1 MTELQEHLD
10 LLSSNKDVQQ
20 GIKSI
25 QQGIKSMLVKL
36 RQASE
41 KGTDWRSLDEVEKD
55 YIIDS
60 SKYIVIE
67 LVPAWATLEN
77 LDTGELVDLYNDY
90 EDANIK
96 DESEINWKDLD
107 VKVVLLD
114 MEEGTSETLQ
124 VFWIGEQGVIQYL

>member
-1 MTELQEHLD
+1 MTDLQEQIE
-10 LLSSNKDVQQ
+10 LLSSSKDVQQ
-20 GIKSI
+20 GIKN
-25 QQGIKSMLVKL
+25 MLIKL

-55 YIIDS
+55 YILDS

-67 LVPAWATLEN
+67 LVPDWATLEN

-90 EDANIK
+90 NNTNVE
-96 DESEINWKDLD
+96 DESEVNWRDLD

-114 MEEGTSETLQ
+114 NEAGTSETLQ

>member
-1 MTELQEHLD
+1 MTNLQAQIE

-20 GIKSI
+20 GIKNMI
-25 QQGIKSMLVKL
+25 VKL
-36 RQASE
+36 RRADE

-55 YIIDS
+55 YTIDS

-77 LDTGELVDLYNDY
+77 LDTGELVGLYNDY
-90 EDANIK
+90 NNTNIK

-114 MEEGTSETLQ
+114 SEAGTTR
-124 VFWIGEQGVIQYL
+124 